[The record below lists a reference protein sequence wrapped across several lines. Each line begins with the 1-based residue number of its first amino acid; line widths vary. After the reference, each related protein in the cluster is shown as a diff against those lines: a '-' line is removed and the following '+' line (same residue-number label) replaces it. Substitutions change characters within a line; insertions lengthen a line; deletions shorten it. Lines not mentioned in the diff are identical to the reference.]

1 MFNASAPILLVG
13 DSQGGTTSLKLSPN
27 LRKVTP
33 IPMPVTRKGEAAVA
47 PPKREEV
54 EVRKLDA
61 LLAASDARIMTVT
74 VVPGLEAKAA
84 DVVVASE

>member
-1 MFNASAPILLVG
+1 
-13 DSQGGTTSLKLSPN
+13 
-27 LRKVTP
+27 
-33 IPMPVTRKGEAAVA
+33 MPVTRKGEAAVA